1 MLLGLLISATR
12 VVEEVGAAEG
22 AVSDVEAVRWEATS
36 VADASLL
43 MTLAAASLP
52 STFLTA
58 LCPPMP
64 RSCLALTLLAT
75 ALR

>member
-22 AVSDVEAVRWEATS
+22 AISDVEAVRWEATS

-43 MTLAAASLP
+43 LTVAAASLP
-52 STFLTA
+52 SLPFSLPCV
-58 LCPPMP
+58 LQ
-64 RSCLALTLLAT
+64 CLALAWP
-75 ALR
+75 